1 MTIAPP
7 ALEALT
13 KAFAARHDRPD
24 SYVMG
29 GIVGDAAHMN
39 PPEGYHVSY
48 NNLGGNCSKYGLAF
62 PGDCAAGKAHPDW
75 ASAWDL
81 SMDNADMITVT
92 NRLITAAKAK
102 DPRVSM
108 LWEIAGTTNGTN
120 VHAYYLNSD
129 TDDPTNKQQWAASHL
144 HHVHLSFK
152 RSAVADLA
160 TLVPLLD
167 VICGIPLHTDFLEEI
182 MALDRNSADYKAFM
196 ADVRKNA
203 ALGTADCLNGANLFS
218 WHDKENHGLDTNV
231 RLAVEDKLAA
241 VGLTPKAK

>member
-1 MTIAPP
+1 MTVAPP
-7 ALEALT
+7 ALVQLT
-13 KAFAARHDRPD
+13 EAFAKRPDRPE

-48 NNLGGNCSKYGLAF
+48 SNLGGNCSKYGLAF
-62 PGDCAAGKAHPDW
+62 EGDCAAGKAHPDW

-120 VHAYYLNSD
+120 VHAYYLNSN
-129 TDDPTNKQQWAASHL
+129 TDDPTNRQQWASSHL

-152 RSAVADLA
+152 RSAVTSLA
-160 TLVPLLD
+160 TLMPLLD
-167 VICGIPLHTDFLEEI
+167 VICGVPAETEFTVSQIDDIAEAVYVKMRT
-182 MALDRNSADYKAFM
+182 
-196 ADVRKNA
+196 
-203 ALGTADCLNGANLFS
+203 LF
-218 WHDKENHGLDTNV
+218 GVDTNKDGKPDFTGTV
-231 RLAVEDKLAA
+231 QRAVTEALKPVIATQAAQQAEIDAIKKKLQA
-241 VGLTPKAK
+241 